1 MRTLISATGYVN
13 VIMVL
18 NMKRFIGGDKKEQ
31 LDFESLRGT
40 PEFADVIKNL
50 WGKEKISPKGIFEV
64 SSDINGFSYD
74 TDQMTTEQVGF
85 STGIF
90 RNLILEEHTFP
101 TYKVNKDYIKKFP
114 EYLLTNYQFSKLFV
128 DVWDN
133 WDIYIRPVYTG
144 LFVIRLM
151 KKYEK
156 PETLLNISQT
166 VNRLQESFDIPSAL
180 RWQKRIIEDQEIS
193 EIERVSKVASIQEL
207 LEWLCGDEQDF
218 TKHLYIPVQARIGME
233 VASLFVEEI
242 AGQIE
247 ISNQKKIILTRPQ
260 PKSSIPLHDSYV
272 IYHLDKLYTNKKVKV
287 KFLKTDDK
295 EIKVSDKD
303 IHKNNLEEIS
313 VQSIQDIY
321 VAKQQICN
329 LIEGAVLKPSQQET
343 SGKNKKSTKLEG
355 FPALRKQFVNEIF
368 DKNMSSWDDEICLMM
383 SRVAVFIPSKK
394 YRDYQLVV
402 STLSRST
409 SHIKYVRYW
418 GAIERMVELIL
429 SIRVLAQLLERMSY
443 SLLGRTATEMH
454 KIRGEMLDRDI
465 KMNTENL
472 SQLISEAADLQ
483 RLVSLCQGL
492 SDPHVWSRAEYGI
505 VKAKHLINE
514 LGILVSLEHIQRNID
529 AINQFG
535 DHLDELYLADL
546 TENNNKL
553 SLFSSTLLAGIS
565 FILTILILP
574 SFWAD
579 IKIIEGFH
587 SKYLEFLLIWLKD
600 MELIGSILAIIMILL
615 AFLMMTFSI
624 PQLYKILKK
633 EFFLDKNKKKL

>member
-18 NMKRFIGGDKKEQ
+18 NMKRFIKGDEKEQ
-31 LDFESLRGT
+31 SRFESFRGT
-40 PEFADVIKNL
+40 PEFSSVIKSI
-50 WGKEKISPKGIFEV
+50 WGKEKVSPKGIFEI
-64 SSDINGFSYD
+64 SSDVNGFSNN

-101 TYKVNKDYIKKFP
+101 TYKVNKSYIKFP
-114 EYLLTNYQFSKLFV
+114 EYLLTNYQFSKLFI

-144 LFVIRLM
+144 LFVLRLM

-180 RWQKRIIEDQEIS
+180 KWQKKILENQKFS
-193 EIERVSKVASIQEL
+193 EVERDGKVQSIQEL
-207 LEWLCGDEQDF
+207 LEWLCGDEEDF
-218 TKHLYIPVQARIGME
+218 TKHLYIPVQAKIGME

-242 AGQIE
+242 AGDIE
-247 ISNQKKIILTRPQ
+247 ISNQKSISLIRPQ
-260 PKSSIPLHDSYV
+260 PRSSIPLHDSYV
-272 IYHLDKLYTNKKVKV
+272 IYHIDKLYTNKK
-287 KFLKTDDK
+287 
-295 EIKVSDKD
+295 IKSKLLNPENKKNVPNNAKD
-303 IHKNNLEEIS
+303 TLEEIS

-321 VAKQQICN
+321 VAQQQICN
-329 LIEGAVLKPSQQET
+329 LIEGAVLRPSEQEA
-343 SGKNKKSTKLEG
+343 SDKNKKSTKLEG

-368 DKNMSSWDDEICLMM
+368 EKNMSSWDDELCLMM

-465 KMNTENL
+465 KMNTKNL

-579 IKIIEGFH
+579 IKDIKGFH
-587 SKYLEFLLIWLKD
+587 SKYLEFLLTWLKE
-600 MELIGSILAIIMILL
+600 MELIGSILATIMIFL
-615 AFLMMTFSI
+615 AFLMMIVSI

-633 EFFLDKNKKKL
+633 EFLDKNKKNISTS